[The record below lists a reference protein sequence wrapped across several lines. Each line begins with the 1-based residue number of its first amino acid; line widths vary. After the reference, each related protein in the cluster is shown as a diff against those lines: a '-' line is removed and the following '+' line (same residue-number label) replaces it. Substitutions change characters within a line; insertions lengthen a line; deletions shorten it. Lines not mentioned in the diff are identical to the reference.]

1 MGNRSR
7 QDDEL
12 RTRVDEVLHY
22 LWDPIGVRDIPAA
35 RDEYSS
41 YVGHVCKMLKDHA
54 SVEQIS
60 KHLGIIKTMSM
71 GMPQS
76 GNSEADRMIAS
87 ILIDWKETI
96 FDN

>member
-1 MGNRSR
+1 MSKLSR

-12 RTRVDEVLHY
+12 IKRVDEVLHY

-35 RDEYSS
+35 RDEYAS
-41 YVGHVCKMLKDHA
+41 YVNHVFKMLKDDA
-54 SVEQIS
+54 SIEQIS
-60 KHLGIIKTMSM
+60 KHLGSIKGMSM
-71 GMPQS
+71 GLPQS
-76 GNSEADRMIAS
+76 GDSESEKAIAS